1 MKDIYI
7 FGAGGFAK
15 EIYYTIKNAGEYIV
29 KGFINKDIVQDVIV
43 DNITI
48 PVFSED
54 QIEQFCLE
62 YQINAAIAI
71 ANNNIVEKVFHK
83 FEGKCFFPN
92 IIDPSI
98 ASYGEIIMG
107 EGNIITRN
115 NFFSDNVIIGSF
127 NRINMCC
134 LIGHDVTIG
143 DFNIVNP
150 SCKISGNVHIG
161 NFNMLGVNSSILQ
174 GISLGNNN
182 TIGGGSFLA
191 SNIDNN
197 NNLLGVP
204 ARKFPKP
211 M

>member
-7 FGAGGFAK
+7 FGAGGFAR

-29 KGFINKDIVQDVIV
+29 KGFVSKNIEQDISI

-48 PVFSED
+48 PILSED
-54 QIEQFCLE
+54 QIEHICHE
-62 YQINAAIAI
+62 YLINATIAI
-71 ANNNIVEKVFHK
+71 ANNNVVEKIFHK
-83 FEGKCFFPN
+83 FEGKCVFPN

-98 ASYGEIIMG
+98 ASYGKIIMG

-161 NFNMLGVNSSILQ
+161 DFNMLGVNSSILQ
-174 GISLGNNN
+174 GIVLGNNN
-182 TIGGGSFLA
+182 TLGGGSFLA
-191 SNIDNN
+191 TNINDHNC
-197 NNLLGVP
+197 LLGVP
-204 ARKFPKP
+204 ARKIPNL
-211 M
+211 